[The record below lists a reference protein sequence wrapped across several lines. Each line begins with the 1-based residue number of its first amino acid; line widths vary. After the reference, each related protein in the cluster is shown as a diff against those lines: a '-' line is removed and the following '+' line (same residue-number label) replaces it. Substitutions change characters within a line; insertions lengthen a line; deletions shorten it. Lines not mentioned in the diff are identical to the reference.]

1 MYRTAEDVCMH
12 KMSARLYDRLKT
24 EFERETSDIMK
35 RLSGVLG
42 DIVASGGD
50 EEAFLQQFESMWSKH
65 CQHSAAIRSIFLYSF
80 YWV

>member
-24 EFERETSDIMK
+24 EFERETSEIMK

-42 DIVASGGD
+42 DAGSLDLQTD
-50 EEAFLQQFESMWSKH
+50 EEEEGGPSLSP
-65 CQHSAAIRSIFLYSF
+65 RSLRC
-80 YWV
+80 VGNTT